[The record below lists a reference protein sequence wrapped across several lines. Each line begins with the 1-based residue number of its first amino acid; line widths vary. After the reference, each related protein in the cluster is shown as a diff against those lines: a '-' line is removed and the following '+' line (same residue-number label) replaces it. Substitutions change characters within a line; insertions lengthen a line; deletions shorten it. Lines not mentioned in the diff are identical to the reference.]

1 MISMNVLLSS
11 SGKSISFFVM
21 ITQFSLIIHQYI
33 ELVSSFL
40 VTYLSV
46 SISINQ
52 VIFVISLF
60 RELDVILLQF

>member
-1 MISMNVLLSS
+1 MISMNALLSS

-40 VTYLSV
+40 VRYLSV